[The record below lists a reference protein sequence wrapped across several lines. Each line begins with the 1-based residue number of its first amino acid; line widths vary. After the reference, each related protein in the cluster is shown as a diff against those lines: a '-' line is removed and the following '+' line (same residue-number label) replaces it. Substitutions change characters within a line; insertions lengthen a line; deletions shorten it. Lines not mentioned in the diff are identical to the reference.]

1 MSKAKGLPA
10 QAGTPDPRLYVQAVE
25 RAMRV
30 LEVFGHDPRPLSLAE
45 IAAAVGIDKS
55 GAQRLCHTL
64 RHLGYLEADPGGQG
78 LRPGLRLMDRSFDF
92 LRMHPL
98 VERATPALMELR
110 RATQE
115 RVDLSLPD
123 DLSIVYAVRL
133 QSKRETFFATLVG
146 RRLPAFCSSGGRAMM
161 AALPDA
167 VVEDILARSD
177 RRPLTPRTIIA
188 LPALRAKIAEARTD
202 GYALACEEG
211 LLGEIVLAAAV
222 RDRQGR
228 PVAAIH
234 IAASLSE
241 WEEADFRRRM
251 APLAME
257 AARALSG

>member
-1 MSKAKGLPA
+1 MSKAKAAPA
-10 QAGTPDPRLYVQAVE
+10 QAAGPDPRLYIQAVE
-25 RAMRV
+25 RAFRV
-30 LEVFGHDPRPLSLAE
+30 LEAFGRNPQPLSLAE
-45 IAAAVGIDKS
+45 IAHHAGVDKS
-55 GAQRLCHTL
+55 AAQRLCHTL
-64 RHLGYLEADPGGQG
+64 RHLGYLEADPRGRG

-115 RVDLSLPD
+115 RVDLSLLD

-161 AALPDA
+161 ALMADEA
-167 VVEDILARSD
+167 VEDILARSD
-177 RRPLTPRTIIA
+177 RRPLTPRTVTD
-188 LPALRAKIAEARTD
+188 LPGLRGKIAEARAD
-202 GYALACEEG
+202 GHALACEEG
-211 LLGEIVLAAAV
+211 LLGEIVLAAAI
-222 RDRQGR
+222 RDRDGQ

-234 IAASLSE
+234 IAASLSD
-241 WEEADFRRRM
+241 WDEASFRRRM